1 MRCNLGVTALAA
13 VVLMFLVEVSAIA
26 DDLIV
31 PDDYATIQAAID
43 AAAEGDVVILQP
55 GTYNETFNYNGKGIA
70 VRSAEGPLVT
80 RIDRNGSGGDIV
92 NASGVPEGAVLEG
105 IGFYRSNSRGLYM
118 NGGTLV
124 LTGCRFVGCST
135 GMYLDSGADVTLFD
149 TQVVTCSRG
158 IDLYGGS
165 NLDMTASSCR
175 NNTSRAIFMTQSSTL
190 VATESE
196 FADNSYGCDT
206 GGSGAALRLDD
217 SSEATLVKCSIAR
230 NRASCTS
237 SNSNQYGGAITVRDN
252 SGLVVRECDFELNEN
267 YAYRGYGVSISV
279 INSNASLTVEDS
291 TFTREKMEYGGTTDY
306 GGSIFI
312 SGNGTDATITRCQ
325 FFECGGDDVTIL
337 GGAIYAESQSDVM
350 VSDSRFERC
359 GNEDNNQANG
369 SAIYIAQSN
378 DANSRFVIDDCQMV
392 DERGQRNGA
401 VYIAGSGD
409 VQIRNSLFQNNT
421 GGDYGGAVYGSN
433 LWTGGPGFVFEDNDV
448 IDCSGSNY
456 GGGMY
461 FGSDFDGFDITL
473 ERSRFI
479 NNFASNYGG
488 ALHFESVD
496 TTGTNVQIR
505 DCTFEGNR
513 ANSRGGAIYSVNTEL
528 IVLDCGFFGNDGDA
542 NNDDNPND
550 TNYPGDAFWI
560 SNNNRIPILVNN
572 AFCGTRLA
580 ELVGPWIDKGGNI
593 FEANCE
599 FDCDG
604 DGLPD
609 DYEIE
614 VGLAFDC
621 NANGLP
627 DSCEITSGADG
638 DCNDDG
644 RLDSCEV
651 LADGAADC
659 DGNLVPDS
667 CQPDCDGDLLP
678 DVCAIADG
686 AADCD
691 GDLVPDACQI
701 ADGSVPD
708 ANNDQVLDTC
718 QVLDFAG
725 LSTEIVLI
733 QDRILDTQI
742 PSTAVCYRLYADLLD
757 PMASVTGVFGDLEHP
772 LDLSSPAGFW
782 QDLLGSDIPTS
793 IACDPMPDYPD
804 LRYDSWLT
812 IGNDCQDDNLVQSIG
827 IDYTAFNKGGSLI
840 ADDGIVFVAPGDPQ
854 SAPVDGR
861 VLVAQLTTVDGSLP
875 EGEVSLIGSNADGTE
890 WFAYS
895 VTWPEAPLV
904 DCNQNGIHDAYDLS
918 SGASRDC
925 DGSGQPDECEFDSI
939 IDCNGNGISDLCDV
953 ADGTSGDADG
963 DLVPDECECFG
974 DANRDGVVNV
984 YDIIAVIIHWG
995 EIGIQDAD
1003 VNGDEIVDGG
1013 DLAAVLTGY
1022 GTCL

>member
-1 MRCNLGVTALAA
+1 MYFNSQ
-13 VVLMFLVEVSAIA
+13 F
-26 DDLIV
+26 
-31 PDDYATIQAAID
+31 
-43 AAAEGDVVILQP
+43 EGLDVVI
-55 GTYNETFNYNGKGIA
+55 
-70 VRSAEGPLVT
+70 
-80 RIDRNGSGGDIV
+80 D
-92 NASGVPEGAVLEG
+92 
-105 IGFYRSNSRGLYM
+105 
-118 NGGTLV
+118 
-124 LTGCRFVGCST
+124 
-135 GMYLDSGADVTLFD
+135 
-149 TQVVTCSRG
+149 
-158 IDLYGGS
+158 
-165 NLDMTASSCR
+165 
-175 NNTSRAIFMTQSSTL
+175 
-190 VATESE
+190 
-196 FADNSYGCDT
+196 
-206 GGSGAALRLDD
+206 
-217 SSEATLVKCSIAR
+217 
-230 NRASCTS
+230 
-237 SNSNQYGGAITVRDN
+237 
-252 SGLVVRECDFELNEN
+252 
-267 YAYRGYGVSISV
+267 
-279 INSNASLTVEDS
+279 
-291 TFTREKMEYGGTTDY
+291 
-306 GGSIFI
+306 
-312 SGNGTDATITRCQ
+312 
-325 FFECGGDDVTIL
+325 
-337 GGAIYAESQSDVM
+337 
-350 VSDSRFERC
+350 
-359 GNEDNNQANG
+359 
-369 SAIYIAQSN
+369 
-378 DANSRFVIDDCQMV
+378 
-392 DERGQRNGA
+392 
-401 VYIAGSGD
+401 
-409 VQIRNSLFQNNT
+409 
-421 GGDYGGAVYGSN
+421 
-433 LWTGGPGFVFEDNDV
+433 
-448 IDCSGSNY
+448 
-456 GGGMY
+456 
-461 FGSDFDGFDITL
+461 
-473 ERSRFI
+473 RSRFI
-479 NNFASNYGG
+479 GNYGSNRGG
-488 ALHFESVD
+488 ALYFETLD
-496 TTGTNVQIR
+496 ATGTNIQIR
-505 DCTFEGNR
+505 DCSFEANR
-513 ANSRGGAIYSVNTEL
+513 ANDRGGAIYSVNTEL
-528 IVLDCGFFGNDGDA
+528 VVLDCGFFGNDGDA

-550 TNYPGDAFWI
+550 TDYPGDAFWI
-560 SNNNRIPILVNN
+560 NTNSRIPILVNN
-572 AFCGTRLA
+572 AFCGTRLE

-678 DVCAIADG
+678 DVCAIAAG

-691 GDLVPDACQI
+691 GDLVPEACQI

-827 IDYTAFNKGGSLI
+827 IDYTSFNQGGSLI

-904 DCNQNGIHDAYDLS
+904 DCNGNGVHDAYDLS